1 MKTVVIK
8 KTTSNVDSNDIEH
21 KAILDDAE
29 VDQIE
34 FCEEETIDVQKMK
47 EHITD
52 LKRKIQDLK
61 DIIRSYVIEEWSETQ
76 AKVCIKLLENY

>member
-8 KTTSNVDSNDIEH
+8 KNTSIVDSNDIEH
-21 KAILDDAE
+21 KAILDDVE

-52 LKRKIQDLK
+52 LKRKIEDLK

-76 AKVCIKLLENY
+76 SKLCIKLLENY